1 MSIELPHCTETEFEV
16 LAIVLHNKASFFDIT
31 TAIKPE
37 HFYHKEIGQALEFL
51 IKLDEQGKPTD
62 PISAVRESTNQDV
75 TDVILKAMNQFISAE
90 RVNYLID
97 RFQDL
102 HMRRT
107 YYKIGHKL
115 QSMAFD
121 TSIPPSKL
129 VDEVETEIM
138 GIHSGDDKKDI
149 IEPRQAAIK
158 AMEVFYERQ
167 GNQSPIGISF
177 STKTADGLVHGFP
190 GVDEA
195 LSGGAQPGDAILIAA
210 ETGDGKTALAVN
222 LATYASVFQA
232 KKTYYQ
238 NTEMKEEELVFR
250 VVSNLSGIPF
260 TEVFTGKLTGEPREI
275 LDKQARLEKAF
286 NLYSQSNI
294 YLSDLPELTAGQ
306 SKGLARKFK
315 HRYGQ
320 LDVLVIDYIG
330 RLETDGDMKK
340 GLQEHQVL
348 ARIAKESKKLAKM
361 LNCVVIILA
370 QLTEDRKL
378 EGARRILND
387 MDLALFVEVL
397 DNKDKAE
404 YPVATHWLRKRKT
417 RRSGKGSRDILIKF
431 DKPIQRISE
440 VYTQRKGNSKT
451 KDELNIQVQES
462 HGF

>member
-1 MSIELPHCTETEFEV
+1 MLNIQLPHCTETEFEI
-16 LAIVLHNKASFFDIT
+16 LAIVLHNKSSFFDIT

-37 HFYHKEIGQALEFL
+37 QFYHDEVGKAFEYLV
-51 IKLDEQGKPTD
+51 KLDEKGKPTD
-62 PISAVRESTNQDV
+62 PVSAIRESQDQNV

-90 RVNYLID
+90 RVGYLLE
-97 RFQDL
+97 RFRDF

-115 QSMAFD
+115 QTMAFD
-121 TSIPPSKL
+121 TSIPPSDL

-138 GIHSGDDKKDI
+138 GIHSGDEKKDI

-158 AMEVFYERQ
+158 AMEVFYDRQ

-177 STKTADGLVHGFP
+177 VAKSADGLVHGFP

-210 ETGDGKTALAVN
+210 QTGEGKTALAVN
-222 LATYASVFQA
+222 LVTYASVFQG

-238 NTEMKEEELVFR
+238 NTEMREEELVFR

-260 TEVFTGKLTGEPREI
+260 TEIFTGKLTGEPHEI
-275 LDKQARLEKAF
+275 LEKQARLEKAF
-286 NLYSQSNI
+286 DLYAKSNI
-294 YLSDLPELTAGQ
+294 YLSELPELSAGQ

-348 ARIAKESKKLAKM
+348 ARIAKESKKLAK
-361 LNCVVIILA
+361 LLDCVVIILA
-370 QLTEDRKL
+370 QLTEDQKL

-387 MDLALFVEVL
+387 MDLALFVETL
-397 DNKDKAE
+397 EGKDKEE
-404 YPVATHWLRKRKT
+404 YPIATHWLRKRKT

-440 VYTQRKGNSKT
+440 VYMKQKRNLKT
-451 KDELNIQVQES
+451 KDELEVHPQES
-462 HGF
+462 HD

>member
-1 MSIELPHCTETEFEV
+1 MNIQLPHCTETEFEV
-16 LAIVLHNKASFFDIT
+16 LAIVLHNKASFLDIT
-31 TAIKPE
+31 TSIKPE
-37 HFYHKEIGQALEFL
+37 QFYHESIGQALDFL
-51 IKLDEQGKPTD
+51 IKLDAQGKPID
-62 PISAVRESTNQDV
+62 PVSAVRESRDKV
-75 TDVILKAMNQFISAE
+75 VSDVILKAMNQFISAE
-90 RVNYLID
+90 RVGYLLE
-97 RFQDL
+97 RFRDL

-107 YYKIGHKL
+107 YWKIGHKL

-121 TSIPPSKL
+121 TSIPPSEL
-129 VDEVETEIM
+129 VDQVETEIM
-138 GIHSGDDKKDI
+138 GIHSGDGKKDI
-149 IEPRQAAIK
+149 IEPKQAAIK
-158 AMEVFYERQ
+158 AFELFHERQ
-167 GNQSPIGISF
+167 RSQEPIGISF
-177 STKTADGLVHGFP
+177 AKKGTDGFVHGFP

-210 ETGDGKTALAVN
+210 QTGEGKTALAVN

-238 NTEMKEEELVFR
+238 NTEMSEEELVFR

-260 TEVFTGKLTGEPREI
+260 TEVFTGKLTGEPGEI
-275 LDKQARLEKAF
+275 LEKQTRLEKAF
-286 NLYSQSNI
+286 DTYSKSNI
-294 YLSDLPELTAGQ
+294 YLSELPELSAGQ

-315 HRYGQ
+315 HRYGE
-320 LDVLVIDYIG
+320 LDLLVIDYIG

-348 ARIAKESKKLAKM
+348 ARIAKESKKLAKL

-370 QLTEDRKL
+370 QLTEDQKL

-397 DNKDKAE
+397 DSKDKE
-404 YPVATHWLRKRKT
+404 QYPVATHWLRKRKT

-440 VYTQRKGNSKT
+440 VYIQNKRKPKT
-451 KDELNIQVQES
+451 KDEIEVEPQAIN
-462 HGF
+462 G